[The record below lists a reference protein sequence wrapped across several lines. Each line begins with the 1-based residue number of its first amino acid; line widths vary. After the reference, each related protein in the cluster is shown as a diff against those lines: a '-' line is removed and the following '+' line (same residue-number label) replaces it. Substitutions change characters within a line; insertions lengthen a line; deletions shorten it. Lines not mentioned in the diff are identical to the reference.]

1 MTDFSTLQ
9 SSEAILIDLDRV
21 VHYTMNILYRKHFFL
36 PKIQRI
42 CLSQLREHVA
52 QSKLFSLSYIYIWY
66 LSFILSFKRTAEKL
80 GFIRHMSMKQT
91 SCINCGQWSY
101 IHLKVSVWI
110 LQTSLQASQI
120 AFHRGRFFL
129 SVSSLPFVSIRWYW
143 HYDRYQKGN
152 TYANWDGDDS
162 KIRGVIQ

>member
-52 QSKLFSLSYIYIWY
+52 QSKLY
-66 LSFILSFKRTAEKL
+66 LYMIFIFY
-80 GFIRHMSMKQT
+80 FIFLKDRRKV
-91 SCINCGQWSY
+91 G
-101 IHLKVSVWI
+101 IHTPHVNETNI
-110 LQTSLQASQI
+110 M
-120 AFHRGRFFL
+120 H
-129 SVSSLPFVSIRWYW
+129 
-143 HYDRYQKGN
+143 
-152 TYANWDGDDS
+152 
-162 KIRGVIQ
+162 